1 MEEQEVKGIC
11 TVVWVQPLKN
21 IKLKCTKDAL
31 FYVLYQLVQIIS
43 V

>member
-1 MEEQEVKGIC
+1 MEEPEVEGIC
-11 TVVWVQPLKN
+11 TVVWVLPLGN
-21 IKLKCTKDAL
+21 IKSKSIKDAL